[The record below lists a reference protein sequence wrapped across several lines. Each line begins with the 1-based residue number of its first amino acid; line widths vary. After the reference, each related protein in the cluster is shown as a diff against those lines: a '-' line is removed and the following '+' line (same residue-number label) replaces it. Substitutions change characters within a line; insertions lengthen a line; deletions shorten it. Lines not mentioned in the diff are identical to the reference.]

1 MVGIDEILIY
11 NIIPLIFLIIIYFI
25 WKKYGEDEKVNSITS
40 KYPPNNLNILQVS
53 YLYTDDIND
62 EDFTPFMIQL
72 AKEGYIKIIKDKK
85 NYKII
90 KIKTPKEEIKSY
102 FIKELFKDK
111 EEIDIKNFKN
121 RISKL
126 MNIVKK
132 KIESKYEVENVY
144 ESKSLSK
151 KSLTKFMIFIIYI
164 MSILKLLIDLKNI
177 KLFLLCIIIPC
188 IGISILFKNSKS
200 KKLNI
205 KIIGIIISV
214 IFILLPIILLESKI
228 DNFTYSFIYLI
239 NIILID
245 IMLILNA
252 LMPKKKTNIIKL
264 KSKIEGFK
272 NFISNNDNFYS
283 PYLLKYLTNFLINF
297 YYILNRHYIAYAL
310 YNIYTNIRFFLL
322 RSLFYLIFQL

>member
-90 KIKTPKEEIKSY
+90 KIKAPKEEIKSY

-214 IFILLPIILLESKI
+214 IFILLPIILLESKL

-272 NFISNNDNFYS
+272 NFISNNDNIISLIKENIDYYYEIYHYS
-283 PYLLKYLTNFLINF
+283 YCLLYT
-297 YYILNRHYIAYAL
+297 YHSTRDSWAYRM
-310 YNIYTNIRFFLL
+310 T
-322 RSLFYLIFQL
+322 

>member
-1 MVGIDEILIY
+1 MVGMNEILIY

-188 IGISILFKNSKS
+188 IGISILFKTSKS

-272 NFISNNDNFYS
+272 NFISNNDNIIPFI
-283 PYLLKYLTNFLINF
+283 K
-297 YYILNRHYIAYAL
+297 
-310 YNIYTNIRFFLL
+310 YNIDY
-322 RSLFYLIFQL
+322 YY

>member
-90 KIKTPKEEIKSY
+90 KIKAPKEEIKSY

-272 NFISNNDNFYS
+272 NFISNNDNIIPLIKENIDYYYEIYPYS
-283 PYLLKYLTNFLINF
+283 
-297 YYILNRHYIAYAL
+297 YILK
-310 YNIYTNIRFFLL
+310 
-322 RSLFYLIFQL
+322 

>member
-1 MVGIDEILIY
+1 MVGMNEILIY

-272 NFISNNDNFYS
+272 NFISNNDNIIPLIKENIDY
-283 PYLLKYLTNFLINF
+283 YYEIKRNFG
-297 YYILNRHYIAYAL
+297 Y
-310 YNIYTNIRFFLL
+310 
-322 RSLFYLIFQL
+322 

>member
-1 MVGIDEILIY
+1 MVGMNEILIY

-62 EDFTPFMIQL
+62 EDFIPFMIQL

-126 MNIVKK
+126 MNVIKK

-200 KKLNI
+200 KKINI

-272 NFISNNDNFYS
+272 NFISNNDNIIPLIKENIDYYYEIYLYS
-283 PYLLKYLTNFLINF
+283 YIFKIDNIIKLKET
-297 YYILNRHYIAYAL
+297 LNIKNPSWYEEK
-310 YNIYTNIRFFLL
+310 
-322 RSLFYLIFQL
+322 

>member
-200 KKLNI
+200 KKINI

-272 NFISNNDNFYS
+272 NFISNNDNII
-283 PYLLKYLTNFLINF
+283 PLIKK
-297 YYILNRHYIAYAL
+297 I
-310 YNIYTNIRFFLL
+310 
-322 RSLFYLIFQL
+322 

>member
-1 MVGIDEILIY
+1 
-11 NIIPLIFLIIIYFI
+11 
-25 WKKYGEDEKVNSITS
+25 
-40 KYPPNNLNILQVS
+40 
-53 YLYTDDIND
+53 
-62 EDFTPFMIQL
+62 
-72 AKEGYIKIIKDKK
+72 
-85 NYKII
+85 
-90 KIKTPKEEIKSY
+90 
-102 FIKELFKDK
+102 
-111 EEIDIKNFKN
+111 
-121 RISKL
+121 

-214 IFILLPIILLESKI
+214 IFILLPIILLESKL

-272 NFISNNDNFYS
+272 NFISNNDNIISLIKENIDYYYEIYPYS
-283 PYLLKYLTNFLINF
+283 YIFKIDNIIKLKETLDIKNPSWYEEK
-297 YYILNRHYIAYAL
+297 
-310 YNIYTNIRFFLL
+310 
-322 RSLFYLIFQL
+322 

>member
-1 MVGIDEILIY
+1 
-11 NIIPLIFLIIIYFI
+11 
-25 WKKYGEDEKVNSITS
+25 
-40 KYPPNNLNILQVS
+40 
-53 YLYTDDIND
+53 
-62 EDFTPFMIQL
+62 
-72 AKEGYIKIIKDKK
+72 
-85 NYKII
+85 
-90 KIKTPKEEIKSY
+90 
-102 FIKELFKDK
+102 
-111 EEIDIKNFKN
+111 
-121 RISKL
+121 
-126 MNIVKK
+126 
-132 KIESKYEVENVY
+132 
-144 ESKSLSK
+144 
-151 KSLTKFMIFIIYI
+151 MIFIIYI
-164 MSILKLLIDLKNI
+164 MSMLKLLIDLKNI

-272 NFISNNDNFYS
+272 NFISNNDNII
-283 PYLLKYLTNFLINF
+283 PLIKEDL
-297 YYILNRHYIAYAL
+297 IS
-310 YNIYTNIRFFLL
+310 
-322 RSLFYLIFQL
+322 SLGVLIFIIL

>member
-1 MVGIDEILIY
+1 MVGMNEILIY

-102 FIKELFKDK
+102 FIKELFKNK

-126 MNIVKK
+126 MNVIKK

-264 KSKIEGFK
+264 KSKIKGFK
-272 NFISNNDNFYS
+272 NFISNNDNIIPLIKENIDYYYEIYPYS
-283 PYLLKYLTNFLINF
+283 YIFKIDNIIKLKETLGIKNPSWYEEK
-297 YYILNRHYIAYAL
+297 
-310 YNIYTNIRFFLL
+310 
-322 RSLFYLIFQL
+322 

>member
-272 NFISNNDNFYS
+272 NFISNNDNIIPLIKENIDY
-283 PYLLKYLTNFLINF
+283 YLSLIV
-297 YYILNRHYIAYAL
+297 
-310 YNIYTNIRFFLL
+310 FF
-322 RSLFYLIFQL
+322 FCNKNY